1 MYRIRYTFLIVCLGL
16 SIMGHTAAA
25 VPHRPLIEAAG
36 LSVVE
41 PTVAAPPFTLNDH
54 QGKPL
59 SIQDQRG
66 KVVLMNFWATW
77 CPPCIHE
84 MPMMDQLYRSAQDRP
99 FNLLALNVQESQ
111 EDVSAF
117 LKSRDFHFSVLLD
130 PEGTVV
136 WSYKVR
142 GLPSTFLIDC
152 AGNLI
157 GSVTG
162 VLNWTDHPMGALL
175 EALYKDPACHAKPTS
190 NAPVE
195 PDKSS

>member
-1 MYRIRYTFLIVCLGL
+1 MYRFLCTLFTVCFGL
-16 SIMGHTAAA
+16 SLMSHAAA
-25 VPHRPLIEAAG
+25 AMPHRERLEAAG

-41 PTVAAPPFTLNDH
+41 PTAAAPLFTLNDH
-54 QGKPL
+54 QGQPFRM
-59 SIQDQRG
+59 QDLRG

-84 MPMMDQLYRSAQDRP
+84 MPMMDQLYRSAKDLP
-99 FNLLALNVQESQ
+99 FTLLALNMQESQ

-117 LKSRDFHFSVLLD
+117 LQKRDFQFPVLLD
-130 PEGTVV
+130 QEGAVV
-136 WSYKVR
+136 ASYKVR

-162 VLNWTDHPMGALL
+162 VLKWIDHPMHMLL
-175 EALYKDPACHAKPTS
+175 EALYKDPACHAPPASTTPTKP
-190 NAPVE
+190 N
-195 PDKSS
+195 KSS